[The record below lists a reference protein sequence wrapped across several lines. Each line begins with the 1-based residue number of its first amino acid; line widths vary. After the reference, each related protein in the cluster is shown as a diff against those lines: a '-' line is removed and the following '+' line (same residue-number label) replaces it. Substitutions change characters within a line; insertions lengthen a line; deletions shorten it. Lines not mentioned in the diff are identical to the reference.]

1 MKGSSPFGASDKPVF
16 LTAENAEFDNGA
28 ETALY
33 TTNARGWQDNNYV
46 RGEKIFVD
54 QAAGRFLAE
63 GNVQSLLY
71 NAKLK
76 QKGKEAGVPTSA
88 AAGSMTYDRDK
99 RLLQYRTSVDIRQ
112 GTDRITAASADVY
125 LDEKNEG
132 SKTIAETNGVV
143 RQPNRPPSGEW
154 GQYT

>member
-46 RGEKIFVD
+46 RGDRIFLD

-76 QKGKEAGVPTSA
+76 QKGTDGVVATSA
-88 AAGSMTYDRDK
+88 APGSLTYHRDK

-112 GTDRITAASADVY
+112 GTDRLVAGSADNY
-125 LDEKNEG
+125 
-132 SKTIAETNGVV
+132 
-143 RQPNRPPSGEW
+143 
-154 GQYT
+154 